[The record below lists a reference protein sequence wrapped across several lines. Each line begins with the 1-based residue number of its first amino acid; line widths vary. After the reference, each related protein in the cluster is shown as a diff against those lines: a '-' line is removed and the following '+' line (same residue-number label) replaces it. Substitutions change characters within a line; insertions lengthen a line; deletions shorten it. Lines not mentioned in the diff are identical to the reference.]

1 MKQAW
6 AARVGHLFE
15 GCPSI
20 VSKGILGD
28 LDHFFGSCYAGGGR
42 IFVARKSCVIEYPSC
57 HFLRQPTTS

>member
-28 LDHFFGSCYAGGGR
+28 LDHFFLGPVTLVEAGYSLLER
-42 IFVARKSCVIEYPSC
+42 LV
-57 HFLRQPTTS
+57 